1 VGCSY
6 SVIGIAGRS
15 EFPALTRV
23 AHHARTRTDW
33 NRELLVR
40 RDTSDGFNSAE
51 AGWLEGRLADVLEL
65 APAAKLTMG
74 RRDRDESLPE
84 YERDSLEQMIRP
96 ITAVMRAIDASPD
109 TPDQGPPLRPPNKR
123 KPGSPQGPSR
133 GRAAEGWG
141 KAPASFVSYNASS
154 TVAADG
160 KLALGGQTFNTPS
173 GAAVAVLGRQRT
185 AGRSGPSPPVTGA
198 SFRST
203 SFGADLASRSRRSSQ
218 TRHRHLLRRRSPVP
232 RRRESRACG
241 VPKSGSRPPRL

>member
-123 KPGSPQGPSR
+123 KPGSLKDLLEAGLLKAGAKLRPVSSATT
-133 GRAAEGWG
+133 RARPWRQM
-141 KAPASFVSYNASS
+141 ASS
-154 TVAADG
+154 RSAARPSTRLRVPLWPS
-160 KLALGGQTFNTPS
+160 LAARERLD
-173 GAAVAVLGRQRT
+173 VLGR
-185 AGRSGPSPPVTGA
+185 P
-198 SFRST
+198 
-203 SFGADLASRSRRSSQ
+203 
-218 TRHRHLLRRRSPVP
+218 LR
-232 RRRESRACG
+232 
-241 VPKSGSRPPRL
+241 